1 MELCFRW
8 PNVQLRLENKS
19 MDAKALAEFSATSN
33 DESPHIP
40 TGQRKAKEVRTGKAY
55 KSNQRKDIFER

>member
-8 PNVQLRLENKS
+8 PNVQLRLENGS
-19 MDAKALAEFSATSN
+19 MDAKALAEFSAQSN

-40 TGQRKAKEVRTGKAY
+40 TGQRKAKEVRTGKA
-55 KSNQRKDIFER
+55 